1 MNITIKDIHLLPEI
15 ITLLKC
21 SVSKINSAIKEKYVN
36 DKSVLQLIKVV
47 ESSNKNRKGVNG
59 YIDLM
64 LRSIQNRGK
73 KAGAFTDESARISQ
87 IKDAI
92 CNKTEL
98 GIKMIDAYYKKFNLI
113 IDHVEVAGGK
123 QDHYDL
129 LIYHTDGTTKKCEE
143 KGTKYYCDTIDSSTP
158 PHENSVQIYNGPA
171 KHFSISRKYLECWYK
186 CNVDNESVK
195 AEFNLPEIPSFD
207 DWLEGSPYCM
217 LDPKTEYSKTLKKNY
232 REKYG
237 AKTSMNGFSHDNPI
251 DYRVKVNEM
260 FTLSE
265 EDKAILIKEVQ
276 EKYNNVLN
284 EKEVWLQTT
293 GILEESE
300 NEKENNNCLFS
311 FCWYPAII
319 PKTIKDVVLQKKKDI
334 EFRFIFEDNTTFTGI
349 MRWGK
354 GCGFS
359 CFRMD
364 FK

>member
-1 MNITIKDIHLLPEI
+1 MNITIKDIQLIPEI
-15 ITLLKC
+15 ITLLKW
-21 SVSKINSAIKEKYVN
+21 SVSKINTSIKEKYVN
-36 DKSVLQLIKVV
+36 DKSVLQLIKLV
-47 ESSNKNRKGVNG
+47 ESTNKNRKGVNG
-59 YIDLM
+59 YIDML
-64 LRSIQNRGK
+64 LRSIENRGK
-73 KAGAFTDESARISQ
+73 KAGAFTDESARISK

-98 GIKMIDAYYKKFNLI
+98 GIKMIDAYYQKFNKV
-113 IDHVEVAGGK
+113 IDRVEIAGGK
-123 QDHYDL
+123 KDHYDL

-143 KGTKYYCDTIDSSTP
+143 KGTKEYCSTIDSSTP

-195 AEFNLPEIPSFD
+195 AEFNLPDIPSFE

-217 LDPKTEYSKTLKKNY
+217 LDPTSQYSKTLKKNY

-237 AKTSMNGFSHDNPI
+237 PKTSMNAFSHDNPS

-276 EKYNNVLN
+276 EKYNDTLN

-293 GILEESE
+293 GILDE
-300 NEKENNNCLFS
+300 NENNQFS
-311 FCWYPAII
+311 FCWYPAIT

-334 EFRFIFEDNTTFTGI
+334 QFKFIFEDETSFIGI

>member
-1 MNITIKDIHLLPEI
+1 MNIRIESIKTISEVISLS
-15 ITLLKC
+15 KC
-21 SVSKINSAIKEKYVN
+21 SVSKINSVIKDKYVN
-36 DKSVLQLIKVV
+36 DKSVLQLIKIV
-47 ESSNKNRKGVNG
+47 ESTNKNRKGVNG
-59 YIDLM
+59 YIDML
-64 LRSIQNRGK
+64 LRSIENRGK
-73 KAGAFTDESARISQ
+73 KAGAFTDESARISR

-92 CNKTEL
+92 CNKTDI
-98 GIKMIDAYYKKFNLI
+98 GIKMIDAYYKKFNLV
-113 IDHVEVAGGK
+113 IDRVEVAGGK

-129 LIYHTDGTTKKCEE
+129 LIHHTDGTTKKCEE
-143 KGTKYYCDTIDSSTP
+143 KGTKYYCDIIDSSTP

-186 CNVDNESVK
+186 CNVDSESLK
-195 AEFNLPEIPSFD
+195 TEFNLPDIPCFD

-217 LDPKTEYSKTLKKNY
+217 LDPTSEYSKTLKKNY

-237 AKTSMNGFSHDNPI
+237 AKTSMNGFSHDNPV
-251 DYRVKVNEM
+251 DYRQKVNEM
-260 FTLSE
+260 FTLSD

-293 GILEESE
+293 GILEE
-300 NEKENNNCLFS
+300 EKDNCQFS
-311 FCWYPAII
+311 FCWYPAIT
-319 PKTIKDVVLQKKKDI
+319 PKTIKDVVLEKKKDI
-334 EFRFIFEDNTTFTGI
+334 QFKFIFEDDTTFIGI